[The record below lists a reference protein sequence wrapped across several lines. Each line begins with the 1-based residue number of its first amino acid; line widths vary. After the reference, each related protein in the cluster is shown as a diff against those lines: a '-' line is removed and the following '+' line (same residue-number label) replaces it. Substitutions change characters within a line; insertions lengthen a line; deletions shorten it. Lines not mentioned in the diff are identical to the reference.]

1 MKDQK
6 NDSKSMEDKTYFLP
20 GDLVTIKQNLPNK
33 PTMLVVKKETNLFKN
48 KVTEDSILKGIRCRW
63 FTKEGLLQ
71 EAIFNTKDLIL
82 IKN

>member
-6 NDSKSMEDKTYFLP
+6 NDLRNMEDKTYFLP

-33 PTMLVVKKETNLFKN
+33 PIMLVVKKETNLFKN
-48 KVTEDSILKGIRCRW
+48 KVTEDNILKGIRCRW